1 MATEFYKSI
10 PESIKGKLE
19 EYIQLYSYRR
29 DIPINEDD
37 ELGSLFTWDET
48 PEGDEFWIRHADNK
62 TFPQWSDELNRFI
75 DPPQVN
81 TITVNADEYQAMRDW
96 VIIQIKNF
104 YSHPYNSKL
113 ELQNAAKQM
122 GIDISEITN

>member
-1 MATEFYKSI
+1 
-10 PESIKGKLE
+10 
-19 EYIQLYSYRR
+19 
-29 DIPINEDD
+29 
-37 ELGSLFTWDET
+37 
-48 PEGDEFWIRHADNK
+48 
-62 TFPQWSDELNRFI
+62 
-75 DPPQVN
+75 
-81 TITVNADEYQAMRDW
+81 MRDW